1 MFTPGPAT
9 SLGSFWT
16 AKTFS
21 LSGSRLENSQPPVAQ
36 RPPRLKATPTAPP
49 SVFSTSWW
57 TFRCFSGALQGS
69 EDAQLARPRL
79 ENSQPPVAQR
89 LPRLKAIEKY
99 VGFKRKLPESN
110 GAWAMCG

>member
-36 RPPRLKATPTAPP
+36 R
-49 SVFSTSWW
+49 
-57 TFRCFSGALQGS
+57 
-69 EDAQLARPRL
+69 
-79 ENSQPPVAQR
+79 

-110 GAWAMCG
+110 APGPCAAKRDLGSGL